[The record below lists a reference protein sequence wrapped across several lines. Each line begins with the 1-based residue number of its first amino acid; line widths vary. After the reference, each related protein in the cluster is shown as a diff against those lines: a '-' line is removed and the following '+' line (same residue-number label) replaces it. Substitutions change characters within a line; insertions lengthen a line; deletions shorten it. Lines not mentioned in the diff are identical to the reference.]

1 MHFHIASKWD
11 LNSGFLVSELVCFL
25 SCSSGLDW
33 FSLGHALNSQL
44 PKEPLV
50 PLNSLVTSSSHLA
63 DEANQNLIK
72 REKEIVTP
80 GEQSLK

>member
-1 MHFHIASKWD
+1 MGLK
-11 LNSGFLVSELVCFL
+11 LGFLVPELVCFL

-44 PKEPLV
+44 PKEPPV

-72 REKEIVTP
+72 REKEIVNP
-80 GEQSLK
+80 WEQSLK